1 MEIEAPKQGSYEPF
15 KVKVKIKDMIAYARP
30 LLNQFGRRNRDLA
43 DVLRA
48 DMNRLLH
55 LANEVERKHC
65 RKTTAQELDVVLA
78 DLRDFIEISAEKE
91 YHGQKFAP
99 PLSEHQR
106 EHWTKL
112 LDETG
117 RMMGGYL
124 KTLNK

>member
-1 MEIEAPKQGSYEPF
+1 MDIEAPKQPSYEPF

-43 DVLRA
+43 DVLR
-48 DMNRLLH
+48 DNMNKLVH
-55 LANEVERKHC
+55 LANEVEKKYY
-65 RKTTAQELDVVLA
+65 RKTTAQELDVVLS
-78 DLRDFIEISAEKE
+78 DMRDFIEIAAEKE

-106 EHWTKL
+106 EVWARS
-112 LDETG
+112 LDEIG

-124 KTLNK
+124 KTLK